1 MFFPISLNVRTRVL
15 FSDSTSGG
23 VELAN
28 EDKSLFDRA
37 SEKTVE
43 KTRANRI
50 SPDNDVTRDNGGKIV
65 GAHEAH
71 DANPRSG
78 PLSSVRVALE
88 LPYPTA
94 DVAEYLLEPDVVAYW
109 LGSGCEIRPELGST
123 AHLPHATA
131 DLQSRRISYHEGK
144 VVSLA
149 WHTAASGAAA
159 SLKLPL
165 ERRSYELVVALGDA
179 PAKARVAFRLSPL
192 TKSEG
197 TCRLRIQHSGLD
209 SEDERRASLKVW
221 QGALRRVGRIMV
233 QAERNRRRERQ
244 AVIVVH
250 GIGEQRPGQ
259 LLREFVANIFD
270 PGAGELHYVK
280 PDYVSSLFEMRMAT
294 VPRSDGARPT
304 TDVYELYW
312 AHLIRDT
319 TLTQVYG
326 WMLRLVLS
334 RDSRI
339 PPTLIR
345 LVWVIRVLLVVAV
358 IAFAWLMTKDVSG
371 WLKGVGGGA
380 LLALPAIASYAL
392 RALRDEFIIGYAGDA
407 ARYFEPRPENI
418 ARRQEIREAGAKLLD
433 ALHDRGRY
441 SRIIVYGHSL
451 GSVIAYDILSH
462 AWAKHSRSR
471 DAVPTTSSRAL
482 RALEDLLNPRLG
494 HNKTVDVDEVQAMQH
509 AALLEYRRNGF
520 LWRVSDFVTAG
531 SPLAHA
537 QWLLNLDA
545 TTEFADLVHERSF
558 PTCPPQTERVPSPAA
573 GIFRKVFTFT
583 HAYEDEQNPRR
594 KRSVQVPHHGGL
606 FALTR
611 WTNLYFPYKGLID
624 GDPVAGPIAPCFGE
638 WVKDV
643 KLRETKGF
651 AHCRYTDRSLEPE
664 AVSQVR
670 TALNL
675 PLRRPL
681 ADFAPTGLSS
691 SVLD

>member
-1 MFFPISLNVRTRVL
+1 MTATTALTR
-15 FSDSTSGG
+15 
-23 VELAN
+23 
-28 EDKSLFDRA
+28 
-37 SEKTVE
+37 
-43 KTRANRI
+43 
-50 SPDNDVTRDNGGKIV
+50 
-65 GAHEAH
+65 
-71 DANPRSG
+71 
-78 PLSSVRVALE
+78 SVRVALE

-94 DVAEYLLEPDVVAYW
+94 EVAEYLFEPDVVAYW
-109 LGSGCEIRPELGST
+109 LGRGCEIRPELGST
-123 AHLPHATA
+123 VCLPQVTA
-131 DLQSRRISYHEGK
+131 DPQSRRIGYPDGK
-144 VVSLA
+144 VVSLT
-149 WHTAASGAAA
+149 WPTAASGAAT
-159 SLKLPL
+159 SVELPP
-165 ERRSYELVVALGDA
+165 ERRSYELVVARGDA
-179 PAKARVAFRLSPL
+179 PAKARVAFRLSPCS
-192 TKSEG
+192 KSEG
-197 TCRLRIQHSGLD
+197 ACRLRIQHSGLA

-221 QGALRRVGRIMV
+221 QGALRRVGRIML

-270 PGAGELHYVK
+270 PDAGDLHFVK

-294 VPRSDGARPT
+294 VPRRDATRPT

-319 TLTQVYG
+319 TLTQIYG

-339 PPTLIR
+339 PSTLIR
-345 LVWVIRVLLVVAV
+345 LVWVIRVLLIVAV

-371 WLKGVGGGA
+371 WIKGVGGGA
-380 LLALPAIASYAL
+380 LIALPAIASYVL
-392 RALRDEFIIGYAGDA
+392 RALRDEFVVGYAGDA
-407 ARYFEPRPENI
+407 ARYLEPRAENI
-418 ARRQEIREAGAKLLD
+418 ARRQEIREAGAKLLE

-462 AWAKHSRSR
+462 AWARHSRSR
-471 DAVPTTSSRAL
+471 DVVPTTSSRAL
-482 RALEDLLNPRLG
+482 RALEDVLNPRPG
-494 HNKTVDVDEVQAMQH
+494 HNKAVDVDEVQAMQH
-509 AALLEYRRNGF
+509 AAWLEYRRNGF

-537 QWLLNLDA
+537 RWLLNLDA
-545 TTEFADLVHERSF
+545 STDFADLVRERSF
-558 PTCPPQTERVPSPAA
+558 PTCPPQTERVKSPAA

-583 HAYEDEQNPRR
+583 HAYKDEKKPRR
-594 KRSVQVPHHGGL
+594 TRSVQVPHHGGL

-611 WTNLYFPYKGLID
+611 WTNLYFPYKALID
-624 GDPVAGPIAPCFGE
+624 GDPVAGPLAPCFGQ

-643 KLRETKGF
+643 KLRATKGF

-664 AVSQVR
+664 ALSQLR
-670 TALNL
+670 GALNL

-681 ADFAPTGLSS
+681 ADFAPTELSP
-691 SVLD
+691 SVLG